1 MIWLDFTSGTTLITG
16 TTSDAHGVRKT
27 RDRLQAGLMLYTD
40 RRSVT
45 ALDHVEALK
54 VLK

>member
-1 MIWLDFTSGTTLITG
+1 MARLHVGNHADHRNYFRRSWCPE
-16 TTSDAHGVRKT
+16 